1 MFTHSNNFKSQR
13 LVALKSFIPKER
25 KTDQSWEKELKANMG
40 ANVHLKEV
48 LIVFLVK

>member
-13 LVALKSFIPKER
+13 LESLKLFIPKER
-25 KTDQSWEKELKANMG
+25 KTDQCWAKELEANIG

-48 LIVFLVK
+48 LIMFLVK

>member
-13 LVALKSFIPKER
+13 LVTLKLFIPKER
-25 KTDQSWEKELKANMG
+25 KTDQCWEKELDANIG

-48 LIVFLVK
+48 LIMFLVK